1 MPLLLRLYYL
11 HKTRHKGV
19 SRKGVLKSFMAFL
32 LSSEAEDFSAWEVTA
47 FYSLILLTISLLL
60 FVIIL

>member
-1 MPLLLRLYYL
+1 M
-11 HKTRHKGV
+11 
-19 SRKGVLKSFMAFL
+19 LKSFMAFL